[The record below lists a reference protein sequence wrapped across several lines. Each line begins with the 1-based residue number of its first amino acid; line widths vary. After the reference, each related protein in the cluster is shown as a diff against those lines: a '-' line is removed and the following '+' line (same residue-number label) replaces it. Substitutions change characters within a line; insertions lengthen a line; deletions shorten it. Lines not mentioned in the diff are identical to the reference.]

1 MVVTNLCQI
10 FVWLKT
16 TFQLFWRARH
26 QLKTTYNGKHEY
38 DYHKLE
44 ATSETTVHTLY
55 FSDDFEW
62 GENVRKT
69 VAMQLVDTGNGVE
82 LIGINSKKEINYLE
96 AEQLHI
102 LLRLSSYKSVYQ
114 ITEPAPKREF

>member
-1 MVVTNLCQI
+1 MATLNKAIQEVLDNTSDVLYREEI
-10 FVWLKT
+10 
-16 TFQLFWRARH
+16 
-26 QLKTTYNGKHEY
+26 YINGKHEY

-62 GENVRKT
+62 ADHIRKT
-69 VAMQLVDTGNGVE
+69 VAMQLVDTGNGIE

-102 LLRLSSYKSVYQ
+102 LLRLSCSHGVYQ
-114 ITEPAPKREF
+114 ITPPAVKKDF